1 MVEKSHLLE
10 YDDWLHDFADVVRRR
25 EKYMQQARKKL
36 LGDVPLS
43 EFALGWHHFG
53 LHPHKNGWVLREWA
67 PNATAMYLVSEKNNW
82 QEDDT
87 HAFSLSEDGQWELM
101 LPADALAHGD
111 HYKLLIYWNAGR
123 ERAFRIP
130 AYANY
135 VVQDEHTKVFDAVV
149 WQPRK
154 AYEWQHR
161 RPQKPST
168 PLIYEAHVGMASA
181 EETVASYKNFT
192 KNILPRIKKLGYN
205 TVQLMAV
212 AEHPYYG
219 SFGYHVANFFAPS
232 SRFGTPDELKELVDT
247 AHGMGLRVIMDIVH
261 SHSVKNELEGLSNFA
276 GDPAQYFHAGERGN
290 HSQWDSRTFDYGKP
304 QVAHF
309 LLSNVRYWLDEFRFD
324 GYRFDGITS
333 MLYSHHGLGK
343 DFTGYDDYFGEDVE
357 LDSLA
362 YLQMANDVAHETLES
377 ALTIAEDTSGMPGLA
392 LATEKGGIGFD
403 YRLSMGVPD
412 LWIKTLK
419 EKTDEAWDLG
429 HLFYELIAARPEE
442 KVISYAESHDQ
453 ALVGDKTIMFRL
465 ADKAMYWHMDA
476 GNQNLEIERAM
487 SLHKMIRLL
496 TASTHGGGYLTFMG
510 NEFGH
515 PEWIDFPREG
525 NDWSYQHARRRWDL
539 ADDGLLKYRFLQ
551 EFDRAMI
558 EVVAKL
564 SSEFHYIEIKHD
576 EHVVS
581 FVRDEYLFVFNF
593 SPNESYTDFAVPT
606 FDGEYTL
613 ALNSD
618 DATFDGNGLVEPNQ
632 TYVAK
637 NQHLKVYIPARSALV
652 LLRKK

>member
-168 PLIYEAHVGMASA
+168 PLIYEAHVGMAST

>member
-168 PLIYEAHVGMASA
+168 PLIYEAHVGMAST

-392 LATEKGGIGFD
+392 LSTEKGGIGFD

-618 DATFDGNGLVEPNQ
+618 DAMFDGHGLVEPNQ

>member
-101 LPADALAHGD
+101 LPTDALAHGD

-161 RPQKPST
+161 RPQKPTT
-168 PLIYEAHVGMASA
+168 PLIYEAHVGMAST

-525 NDWSYQHARRRWDL
+525 NNWSYQHARRRWDL

>member
-168 PLIYEAHVGMASA
+168 PLIYEAHVGMAST

-247 AHGMGLRVIMDIVH
+247 AHGMGLCVIMDIVH

-618 DATFDGNGLVEPNQ
+618 DAMFDGHGLVEPNQ

>member
-36 LGDVPLS
+36 LGNVPLS

-82 QEDDT
+82 QEDDAY
-87 HAFSLSEDGQWELM
+87 AFSLSEDGQWELM
-101 LPADALAHGD
+101 LPVDALAHGD

-161 RPQKPST
+161 RPQKPTT
-168 PLIYEAHVGMASA
+168 PLIYEAHVGMAST

-442 KVISYAESHDQ
+442 KVVSYAESHDQ

>member
-87 HAFSLSEDGQWELM
+87 RAFSLSEDGQWELM

>member
-392 LATEKGGIGFD
+392 LSTEKGGIGFD

-581 FVRDEYLFVFNF
+581 FVRDKYLFVFNF

>member
-161 RPQKPST
+161 RPQKPTT
-168 PLIYEAHVGMASA
+168 PLIYEAHVGMAST

-525 NDWSYQHARRRWDL
+525 NNWSYQHARRRWDL

-618 DATFDGNGLVEPNQ
+618 DAMFDGHGLVEPNQ

>member
-564 SSEFHYIEIKHD
+564 SSEFHYVEIKHD

-581 FVRDEYLFVFNF
+581 FVRDKYLFVFNF